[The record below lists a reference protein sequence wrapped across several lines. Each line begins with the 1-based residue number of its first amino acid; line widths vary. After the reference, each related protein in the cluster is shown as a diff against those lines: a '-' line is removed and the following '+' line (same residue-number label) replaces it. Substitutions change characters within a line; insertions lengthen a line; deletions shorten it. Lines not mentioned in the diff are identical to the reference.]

1 MPTQKRQTNWFGDGG
16 LSPEQHRLYTK
27 NKLLDGKKNPE
38 WIINRVPMQT
48 VKGFNRKFGASFLS
62 TAQSVPLQVMM
73 NPFPAPI
80 PPKQAPAQQIG
91 ARRKKLGGFQATSS
105 KTNSK
110 TRGGFRSTRGDMPLL
125 DARIPEEGPV
135 VGQMFG
141 NKPLRP
147 LGRGLPQFSNRRYRL
162 QVMPPAPTM

>member
-16 LSPEQHRLYTK
+16 LTPEQHRLYTK

-62 TAQSVPLQVMM
+62 TSQSVPLQVMM

-80 PPKQAPAQQIG
+80 PHAPKLQNVSAPKIG
-91 ARRKKLGGFQATSS
+91 AGRRRKKL
-105 KTNSK
+105 
-110 TRGGFRSTRGDMPLL
+110 GGFRSTRGDMSAL
-125 DARIPEEGPV
+125 EGPL

-141 NKPLRP
+141 NKPL
-147 LGRGLPQFSNRRYRL
+147 PQFANRRYRL